1 MEFEKLYTV
10 DDIAQMTGLTS
21 RTIRNYIKDGRL
33 NGKKIGV
40 QWRFTKEDINELFK
54 EQDFTDSVEKAKN
67 QLVIDYI
74 NAKEIKD
81 ISSCTIVDYPC
92 SNSEEMESLCNKV
105 LDIINEYKKTGF
117 IKFSYQY
124 FEEYKKARF
133 IIIGEIEW
141 VQKLLNTINATKL

>member
-1 MEFEKLYTV
+1 MGFEKLYTV
-10 DDIAQMTGLTS
+10 NEIAKMTGLTA

-54 EQDFTDSVEKAKN
+54 DQDVTESVEKAKN
-67 QLVIDYI
+67 QLVIDYM
-74 NAKEIKD
+74 NAKEVEN
-81 ISSCTIVDYPC
+81 ISSCTIVEYPC
-92 SNSEEMESLCNKV
+92 SKIEEVQSLCNKL
-105 LDIINEYKKTGF
+105 LDMVNEDNKIKS

-141 VQKLLNTINATKL
+141 VQRLLNTIRATKL